1 MEQGKRDSQRENSQA
16 FVFIA
21 LISIV
26 LTIFVSIMY
35 EIYLYL
41 NK

>member
-1 MEQGKRDSQRENSQA
+1 MDQGKRDSQRDSSQT

-26 LTIFVSIMY
+26 LTIFVSIMH